1 MATKPKTVAAPS
13 GPVCPKCGSA
23 KGWMGPTYQHG
34 KRVKVLRP
42 ARPNRFMTD
51 IVETVESLTFTCNAC
66 GYTRHEACT
75 DTIQGA

>member
-1 MATKPKTVAAPS
+1 
-13 GPVCPKCGSA
+13 
-23 KGWMGPTYQHG
+23 MGPTYQHG

-42 ARPNRFMTD
+42 ARPNRFVTD
-51 IVETVESLTFTCNAC
+51 IVETVESLTYTCNAC